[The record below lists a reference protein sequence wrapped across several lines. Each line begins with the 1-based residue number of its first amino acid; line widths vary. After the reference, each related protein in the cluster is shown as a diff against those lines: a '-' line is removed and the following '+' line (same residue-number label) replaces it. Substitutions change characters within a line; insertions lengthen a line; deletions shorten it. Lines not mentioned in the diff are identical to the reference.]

1 MSDVGELIVE
11 LTRTVEDFPQPGVQF
26 CDLSPLLADRHGLA
40 AVTDALAEI
49 GAGADLIAGID
60 ARGRVPARR
69 SRRRRQRASA
79 SATIRCR
86 HR

>member
-40 AVTDALAEI
+40 AVTDALAE
-49 GAGADLIAGID
+49 GN
-60 ARGRVPARR
+60 ARTTNQQGKSSRNQAHQSLRR
-69 SRRRRQRASA
+69 Y
-79 SATIRCR
+79 
-86 HR
+86 